1 MKEQNKIWIEK
12 NNIDVTLS
20 PTHFSGIIG
29 GSTKDKNK
37 YYDHLQKTSL
47 KIIITN
53 PFISIKRV
61 FKQSLHHLVLNP
73 VHIKYFYQFEGGL
86 GKYNLSKTH
95 KKWIPIR
102 IIYSVIIYLI
112 VFWGIIYSLKHM
124 KKEIIFL
131 LMTSVAYIVL
141 ATGWAGIPRHFV
153 PALIF
158 LSIFFGNGMAA
169 ILNSNTSNISK

>member
-1 MKEQNKIWIEK
+1 
-12 NNIDVTLS
+12 
-20 PTHFSGIIG
+20 
-29 GSTKDKNK
+29 
-37 YYDHLQKTSL
+37 LQKTSL

-53 PFISIKRV
+53 PFISIKYI

-73 VHIKYFYQFEGGL
+73 VYIKYLYQFEGRG
-86 GKYNLSKTH
+86 GKYLKSETH

-112 VFWGIIYSLKHM
+112 VFWGMIYSLKHM

-131 LMTSVAYIVL
+131 LMISVAYIIL

-158 LSIFFGNGMAA
+158 LSIFFGNGMAT
-169 ILNSNTSNISK
+169 ILNSNILNISKRK